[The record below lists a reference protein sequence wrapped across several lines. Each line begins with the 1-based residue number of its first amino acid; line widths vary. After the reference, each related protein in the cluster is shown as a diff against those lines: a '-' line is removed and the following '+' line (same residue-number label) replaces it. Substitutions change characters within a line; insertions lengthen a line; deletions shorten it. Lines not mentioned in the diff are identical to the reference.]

1 MRISAVPLDS
11 PDDAFGIVCSCQEF
25 DQPDLPALPREAFLA
40 ALDNPW
46 PGLTYERY
54 LARTGDTPVGYLVL
68 GLPQHDNRTLV
79 EVDLVVLPGRRRR
92 GAGRVLLDLARERAR
107 ALGRRHLIG
116 RSVQTR
122 PDGGAFAEAVGARVA
137 LQQMRCRLDL
147 NEADQGRL
155 DALLAE
161 AWKHAR
167 GYELVQWVGVPP
179 DEIIDDVAA
188 VGNRLFL
195 DSPIGDLPLEPE
207 RLDADQIR
215 RAEASNVSRGRATF
229 NTGVLRNG
237 RLVGWTAIAG
247 LLAEPERA
255 WQKITLVLDEDRG
268 HRLGMVLKLENLR
281 FVRNRQPALRYIDTM
296 NALSNQHMLSINRQ
310 IGFAPAESII
320 EWRLDVS

>member
-25 DQPDLPALPREAFLA
+25 DQPDLPALPREAFMA

-68 GLPQHDNRTLV
+68 GFPQHDNRGLV

-92 GAGRVLLDLARERAR
+92 GVGRVLLDLARDRAR
-107 ALGRRHLIG
+107 ALGRRHLISK
-116 RSVQTR
+116 SVQIR
-122 PDGGAFAEAVGARVA
+122 PDGGAFAEAVGARAA

-147 NEADQGRL
+147 NDADQGRL

-161 AWKHAR
+161 AWKHAP

-188 VGNRLFL
+188 VANRLFV

-207 RLDADQIR
+207 QLDADQIR
-215 RAEASNVSRGRATF
+215 RAEAANVSRGRETF

-247 LLAEPERA
+247 LLADPQRA
-255 WQKITLVLDEDRG
+255 WQQITLVLAEDRG

-281 FVRNRQPALRYIDTM
+281 FVRGRQPGLRYIDTM

-320 EWRLDVS
+320 QWRLDVP

>member
-54 LARTGDTPVGYLVL
+54 LARKGDTPIGYLVL
-68 GLPQHDNRTLV
+68 GFPRHDNRTLV
-79 EVDLVVLPGRRRR
+79 EVDLVVLPRERRR
-92 GAGRVLLDLARERAR
+92 GAGRVLLDLAVERAR
-107 ALGRRHLIG
+107 ALDRRHLIG

-122 PDGGAFAEAVGARVA
+122 PDGAAFAQAVGAQAA
-137 LQQMRCRLDL
+137 LQQMRLRLDL
-147 NEADQGRL
+147 GQTDQSRL
-155 DALLAE
+155 DAMLAE
-161 AWKHAR
+161 AWKHAP

-179 DEIIDDVAA
+179 DEIIDDVAEVA
-188 VGNRLFL
+188 NRLNV

-207 RLDADQIR
+207 QLDADQIR
-215 RAEASNVSRGRATF
+215 RAEASNVSRGRETF
-229 NTGVLRNG
+229 NTGVRSGG

-247 LLAEPERA
+247 LLAEPQRA
-255 WQKITLVLDEDRG
+255 WQQITLVLAEDRG

-281 FVRNRQPALRYIDTM
+281 FVRARQPELRYLDTL
-296 NALSNQHMLSINRQ
+296 NALSNEHMLSINRQ
-310 IGFAPAESII
+310 IGFAPAESVIQ
-320 EWRLDVS
+320 WRLDV

>member
-1 MRISAVPLDS
+1 MRISTGPLDS
-11 PDDAFGIVCSCQEF
+11 PDDAFDIVCSCQEF

-54 LARTGDTPVGYLVL
+54 LARAGDTPVGYLVL

-79 EVDLVVLPGRRRR
+79 EVELRVLPRERRR
-92 GAGRVLLDLARERAR
+92 GAGQALLDLARERAR
-107 ALGRRHLIG
+107 ALGRRHLVG
-116 RSVQTR
+116 MSVQSR
-122 PDGGAFAEAVGARVA
+122 PDGSAFAEAVGARVA
-137 LQQMRCRLDL
+137 LQQIRCRLDL
-147 NEADQGRL
+147 QAADQGRL

-161 AWKHAR
+161 AWKHAA

-179 DEIIDDVAA
+179 DEIIDDVATVA
-188 VGNRLFL
+188 NRLNV

-215 RAEASNVSRGRATF
+215 RAEASNVSRGRETI
-229 NTGVLRNG
+229 NTGVRRNG

-247 LLAEPERA
+247 LLAEPQRA
-255 WQKITLVLDEDRG
+255 WQQITLVLPEDRG

-281 FVRNRQPALRYIDTM
+281 LVRDRWPALRYIDTF
-296 NALSNQHMLSINRQ
+296 NALSNEHMLAINRQ
-310 IGFAPAESII
+310 IGFAPAESVIQ
-320 EWRLDVS
+320 WRLDV